1 MRLRISSYARIREI
15 LGVDA
20 LERSVPDR
28 ATAGDV
34 WLALARAVPALEGL
48 QASTRFVRNGAFV
61 AEDAALDD
69 GDELTL
75 LPPFGGG

>member
-1 MRLRISSYARIREI
+1 MRLRVSSYARIREI
-15 LGVDA
+15 LGAAA

-34 WLALARAVPALEGL
+34 WRALARDFPALEAL

-61 AEDAALDD
+61 AEGAALED